1 MRPIDA
7 DILRYETETC
17 RETTDAF
24 QQLIDAQP
32 TIEIPAERTTR
43 LMRKYSR
50 PNVYADLWMH
60 CEACGG
66 RVDDHWRYKY
76 CPECGARVKEKE
88 GYEPLKEA

>member
-1 MRPIDA
+1 MRAIDA
-7 DILRYETETC
+7 DVLRDAAGTV

-24 QQLIDAQP
+24 QELIDEQP

-50 PNVYADLWMH
+50 PHVYADLWMH

-66 RVDDHWRYKY
+66 RVNDRWRYKY
-76 CPECGARVKEKE
+76 CPECGAKVE
-88 GYEPLKEA
+88 EAQDANENG

>member
-32 TIEIPAERTTR
+32 TIEIPVERTTR

-88 GYEPLKEA
+88 GYEPIKEA